1 MSAWS
6 VVRLVAGREVRVKV
20 ASKSFLIATGAM
32 VLAVVVGGVL
42 LNLVG
47 TTDPFKVGLAGN
59 TGTLAGPV
67 QTLGGGE
74 DEVSTSVVDD
84 VEAGKSQVRDGTLDA
99 LVVGEPGDFEVFVAD
114 HLPSALESVLT
125 SIAQQQALG
134 DEIGAL
140 GGDPEKIA
148 EALRLAVPA
157 VTELEPQ
164 ERDGAKLVAASVV
177 GILLLLSLM
186 LTGQTV
192 AQGVVEEKTSRVVEV
207 LLAAV
212 RPWQLMAGKVLGIGA
227 VGLVQIGV
235 VIGAL
240 VATASTLGLVE
251 ASSLNLGATAVA
263 ALGWFVVGF
272 LTYALAL
279 AALAALVSRQE
290 EVAAVTSPVT
300 MVMMVPYFVGVS
312 VGVNEPDN
320 PLVVWMSQIPFSSPL
335 VMPIRI
341 AAGQVP
347 GWQIALA
354 LGLSLALLP
363 VLTWLA
369 GRIYSNAVLQTGG
382 RMKLRTALLAAP
394 PENEN

>member
-59 TGTLAGPV
+59 AGTLAGPV

-74 DEVSTSVVDD
+74 DEVRTSVVDD

-99 LVVGEPGDFEVFVAD
+99 LVVGESGDFEVFVAD

-212 RPWQLMAGKVLGIGA
+212 RPWHLMAGKVLGIGA